1 MPKRGIK
8 VSVKPEVFIWLK
20 ESSGWT
26 TDEIA
31 KRLKISSKV
40 VNEFESGD
48 KPLKMSQ
55 IKTLAKAFKRP
66 IAAFMFSKPL
76 AEKNRPKDYRAIT
89 SRNNVF
95 DKKTLLVM
103 RETRRLQSILSE
115 LLSGEDYQNGGKLER
130 RKIAENPEKIAL
142 EFRKKLDLTRD
153 KQRRFRDGYGFF
165 NYLRDAFEEMNVF
178 VFQFSMPI
186 EDARGFT
193 FAEELPYTIVVN
205 TKDSIEA
212 RIFTLMHEVGHILL
226 RESAIGIP
234 DAGRLSGNENEK
246 WCDSFSAFFIVPE
259 EYAKEEFGAHKGS
272 LTTPNQL
279 KRSSR
284 KFKAS
289 KAMLLRRMKDMKYIT
304 KSEYDSKM
312 NQYTPKSK
320 EELKSSGIAIPQERK
335 ALSELGSGFV
345 SLVAKN
351 FNSQKI
357 TFADALDY
365 LSIKANKF
373 DKLLSKTRK

>member
-1 MPKRGIK
+1 MPKRGIE
-8 VSVKPEVFIWLK
+8 VNVKPEVFIWLK

-31 KRLKISSKV
+31 KRLKTSSKEV
-40 VNEFESGD
+40 KKVESGD

-55 IKTLAKAFKRP
+55 IKVLAKAFKRP
-66 IAAFMFSKPL
+66 IAAFMLSKPL
-76 AEKNRPKDYRAIT
+76 TEKSKPKDYRSIPGK
-89 SRNNVF
+89 NNVF

-142 EFRKKLDLTRD
+142 EFRKKLDLTKD
-153 KQRRFRDGYGFF
+153 KQRRFKDGYGFF

-193 FAEELPYTIVVN
+193 FVEELPYTVVVN

-226 RESAIGIP
+226 KESAIGIP
-234 DAGRLSGNENEK
+234 DAGRLSGNENET

-259 EYAKEEFGAHKGS
+259 EYAKEEFEAHKGS
-272 LTTPNQL
+272 LTTPYQL
-279 KRSSR
+279 KRISR

-289 KAMLLRRMKDMKYIT
+289 KAMLLRRMKDMEYIT
-304 KSEYDSKM
+304 ESEYESKM

-320 EELKSSGIAIPQERK
+320 EESKSSGNAIPQERK
-335 ALSELGSGFV
+335 TLSELGSGFV
-345 SLVAKN
+345 SLVAEN
-351 FNSQKI
+351 FNGQKI

>member
-1 MPKRGIK
+1 
-8 VSVKPEVFIWLK
+8 
-20 ESSGWT
+20 
-26 TDEIA
+26 
-31 KRLKISSKV
+31 
-40 VNEFESGD
+40 
-48 KPLKMSQ
+48 
-55 IKTLAKAFKRP
+55 
-66 IAAFMFSKPL
+66 MFSKPL

-89 SRNNVF
+89 NRNNVF

-130 RKIAENPEKIAL
+130 RKIAENSEKIAL

-234 DAGRLSGNENEK
+234 DAGRLSRNENEK

-279 KRSSR
+279 KKSSR

-304 KSEYDSKM
+304 ESEYDSKM

-320 EELKSSGIAIPQERK
+320 EELKSSGIAITQERK
-335 ALSELGSGFV
+335 AFLNSEAGSFPWLPRISTAKKLR
-345 SLVAKN
+345 SLTHWIICLLKQTN
-351 FNSQKI
+351 LTNYCQKQE
-357 TFADALDY
+357 
-365 LSIKANKF
+365 S
-373 DKLLSKTRK
+373 DK

>member
-66 IAAFMFSKPL
+66 IAAFMLSKPL

-89 SRNNVF
+89 NRNNVF
-95 DKKTLLVM
+95 DKKTLLAM
-103 RETRRLQSILSE
+103 RETRRLQSILSGF
-115 LLSGEDYQNGGKLER
+115 LSGEDYQKREKLET

-165 NYLRDAFEEMNVF
+165 NYLRDAFEERNVF

-193 FAEELPYTIVVN
+193 FADELPSTIVVN

-212 RIFTLMHEVGHILL
+212 RIFTLMHEFGHILL

-234 DAGRLSGNENEK
+234 DVGRLSGNENEK
-246 WCDSFSAFFIVPE
+246 WCDSLSAFFLLPE
-259 EYAKEEFGAHKGS
+259 EYAKEEFEAHKGS
-272 LTTPNQL
+272 LTTPDQL
-279 KRSSR
+279 KRISR
-284 KFKAS
+284 KFKTS
-289 KAMLLRRMKDMKYIT
+289 KAMLLRRMKDMEYIT
-304 KSEYDSKM
+304 ESEYDSKM
-312 NQYTPKSK
+312 NQYKHLPKNAA
-320 EELKSSGIAIPQERK
+320 KSSGSGIPQEIKTR
-335 ALSELGSGFV
+335 SELGSEFV
-345 SLVAKN
+345 SLVAEN

-365 LSIKANKF
+365 LSIKADKF
-373 DKLLSKTRK
+373 DKLLSRTRK